1 MKSSIVILL
10 KRLASPEDNEK
21 EAKRVINQLQEKGFS
36 EYSHKSGTY
45 MIIVPMV
52 GGAQSDAIKVMKIP
66 GISFYIAPDHL
77 REVSDAIEEHEYF
90 KAFVLCVS
98 LYESF
103 GKNILIRHFK
113 TNKLSLNPEK
123 IYKLT
128 MNSVIMLLYTH
139 RIINEGVYSDMID
152 VYKVRNDLTHEYMSS
167 IISDTFLNDIERKI
181 PKVKRSL
188 EELHQIN
195 G

>member
-1 MKSSIVILL
+1 MKSAIVILL
-10 KRLASPEDNEK
+10 KRLASPEDNER

-36 EYSHKSGTY
+36 EYSHISGTY
-45 MIIVPMV
+45 TIIVPIL
-52 GGAQSDAIKVMKIP
+52 GGVQSDAIKVMKIP

-113 TNKLSLNPEK
+113 TNKLTLNPKK

-152 VYKVRNDLTHEYMSS
+152 VSKVRNDLTHEYMSS
-167 IISDTFLNDIERKI
+167 IISDTFLNDIEQNI